1 MGSGSPQKRLQ
12 ALYPVWEERRVVVGG
27 LQKGHPPNTV
37 RPHTEVHAGKEG
49 TKGLL
54 PVYKPPRE
62 SSGLPGSLGA
72 AGSLQEP
79 LCLPLPFPL

>member
-1 MGSGSPQKRLQ
+1 M
-12 ALYPVWEERRVVVGG
+12 VVGG
-27 LQKGHPPNTV
+27 SQKGHPPNTV
-37 RPHTEVHAGKEG
+37 RPHTEVRAGKEG

-54 PVYKPPRE
+54 PVYKPPGE